1 MKTQDYNP
9 SKLEVAFAHAIED
22 LQTQIEK
29 HLPDNEI
36 IKVENKIAADNPLV
50 KFYLLDQDGDPHEL
64 VIKVIQTPDK
74 F

>member
-9 SKLEVAFAHAIED
+9 SNLEVHFARAIED
-22 LQTQIEK
+22 LQSQIEK
-29 HLPDNEI
+29 MLPDNEI
-36 IKVENKIAADNPLV
+36 ISVENNIKEDNPLV
-50 KFYLLDQDGDPHEL
+50 KFYLLDKDGDPHEL